1 MAVRLIRD
9 HDARAVLDTPAAID
23 AVSAAVLEAGRTQA
37 PRARTRIDLP
47 AGGWLRLMTGAL
59 PETNVVGYKAF
70 HLIKGSSIS
79 YLCALYR
86 LSTGEPLAL
95 LDANLITA
103 LRTSASA
110 AAAARVFWGDHPIRV
125 GVVGSGTLARSGLRV
140 LAAACVVTE
149 AWVYS
154 PREASRDAFVDALGP
169 ELGISVTAVEDAAA
183 AGGQADMLLCA
194 THTRG
199 AVAVRAAD
207 IGDRARYVSS
217 ISSTLP
223 VQRELDVDV
232 FGTVERV
239 VIDTP
244 DVLEESG
251 DVLAAA
257 EAGTLDTGAVQELWS
272 YLASGGE
279 AHGAR
284 TLYKSIGSVEQ
295 DLGLAALIHRRC
307 EERGIGQ
314 TIEAIELSRF
324 ID

>member
-1 MAVRLIRD
+1 
-9 HDARAVLDTPAAID
+9 
-23 AVSAAVLEAGRTQA
+23 
-37 PRARTRIDLP
+37 
-47 AGGWLRLMTGAL
+47 
-59 PETNVVGYKAF
+59 
-70 HLIKGSSIS
+70 
-79 YLCALYR
+79 
-86 LSTGEPLAL
+86 
-95 LDANLITA
+95 
-103 LRTSASA
+103 
-110 AAAARVFWGDHPIRV
+110 
-125 GVVGSGTLARSGLRV
+125 
-140 LAAACVVTE
+140 
-149 AWVYS
+149 
-154 PREASRDAFVDALGP
+154 
-169 ELGISVTAVEDAAA
+169 
-183 AGGQADMLLCA
+183 
-194 THTRG
+194 
-199 AVAVRAAD
+199 
-207 IGDRARYVSS
+207 
-217 ISSTLP
+217 
-223 VQRELDVDV
+223 
-232 FGTVERV
+232 